1 MKNSKLLQRQ
11 APENKT
17 EQKEP
22 PAKEKVAD
30 SFKKNLPK
38 KKRKKTKI
46 TKTEA
51 NKRPFSDYSSF
62 SDAKTT
68 QLKMKSDH
76 FFT

>member
-1 MKNSKLLQRQ
+1 MKNSKLLRRQ
-11 APENKT
+11 APENET

-30 SFKKNLPK
+30 FFKKNLPK

-51 NKRPFSDYSSF
+51 NKRPFSDSGSSPPSQF
-62 SDAKTT
+62 
-68 QLKMKSDH
+68 Q
-76 FFT
+76 